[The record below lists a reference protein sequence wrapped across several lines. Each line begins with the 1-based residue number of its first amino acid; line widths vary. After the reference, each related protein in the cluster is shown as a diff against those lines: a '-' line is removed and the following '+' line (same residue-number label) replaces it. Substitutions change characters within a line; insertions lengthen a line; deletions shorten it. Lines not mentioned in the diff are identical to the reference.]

1 MSSEK
6 VNKFVRN
13 EMEKYFRSDKWI
25 TLYIDD
31 DDNSA
36 VSYVYE
42 NECVREIMSNALL
55 LCYINLSV
63 DCC

>member
-31 DDNSA
+31 DDDKGDDNNNDNVDLRSSCA
-36 VSYVYE
+36 
-42 NECVREIMSNALL
+42 EILVVL
-55 LCYINLSV
+55 
-63 DCC
+63 